1 MSEKSV
7 LKKKLIVDT
16 AKKIF
21 IQKGFKT
28 VSMKDIVEACDIS
41 RGGLYLYFSDTE
53 EIFLEV
59 LHQTEE
65 TPGVLDQLTPD
76 VSAVDVLALFF
87 KEQKK
92 NILQIR
98 KTLAVAKME
107 YFSSHKGAKLLQK
120 QFDADVKHLAELIDL
135 GIENGEFDAV
145 DSQAAAENIMYVLE
159 GLRVV
164 ALTRRVSE
172 ETIDKELM
180 ILMQGLI
187 IEE

>member
-21 IQKGFKT
+21 IRKGFKA

-59 LHQTEE
+59 LRQEAE
-65 TPGVLDQLTPD
+65 AAEDILS
-76 VSAVDVLALFF
+76 SADDASAAFDVLAAFM
-87 KEQKK
+87 KAQKK
-92 NILQIR
+92 EILRIR
-98 KTLAVAKME
+98 KTLAVAKLE
-107 YFSSHKGAKLLQK
+107 YFSSHKGSLLQQ
-120 QFDADVKHLAELIDL
+120 QFDADVMHLAQLIDL
-135 GIENGEFDAV
+135 GVAGEVFAPV

-159 GLRVV
+159 GLRTI
-164 ALTRRVSE
+164 ALTGRVSE